1 MVCPGS
7 HTSTHAAERDIS
19 NEIDESHNTEYIG
32 IRNTHV
38 YQRRTKQFGVRVDI
52 ELKSARTKRSTYN
65 HMTYASSPSKSIQ
78 MLRHE
83 AMHAKNCKQ
92 LLQRMRRTSSW
103 SNPSPCCCITIPYQS
118 RVYNASKVLDTIW
131 IWGMTTYPR
140 TCVALIAMPVQQVP
154 SKHMQHWG
162 QFSSPIDPGWGDNT
176 TKELMWIP
184 QGHRVPTSFFTLPH
198 LTLMQ
203 QHPPNIPWQHL

>member
-32 IRNTHV
+32 IRNTYV

-103 SNPSPCCCITIPYQS
+103 SNPSPCCCITIPCQS
-118 RVYNASKVLDTIW
+118 RVYNASKVLEHKLH
-131 IWGMTTYPR
+131 TYDMNMR
-140 TCVALIAMPVQQVP
+140 YDYLSTYLCCTDSHAGATSSFQTHAALGAALL
-154 SKHMQHWG
+154 S
-162 QFSSPIDPGWGDNT
+162 
-176 TKELMWIP
+176 
-184 QGHRVPTSFFTLPH
+184 HRSRLR
-198 LTLMQ
+198 
-203 QHPPNIPWQHL
+203 